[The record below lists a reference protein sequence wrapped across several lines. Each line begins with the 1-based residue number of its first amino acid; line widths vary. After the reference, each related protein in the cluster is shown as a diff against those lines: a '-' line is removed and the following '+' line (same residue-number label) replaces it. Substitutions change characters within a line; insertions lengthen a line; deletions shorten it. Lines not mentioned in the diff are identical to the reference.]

1 MMSSITKDTY
11 KLILLGGS
19 WAACML
25 SFFVPYNTMNG
36 PYHSIQNLLINP
48 ESNSKYCNT
57 FRVKFN
63 EQCSGGDSDGS
74 ICEDIRQDISDCL
87 LTVKSAYEEIN
98 YKCLE
103 RKAIYQTCT
112 MTCEGGD
119 GDDTSHSQDTSKKQ
133 DSNSKDD
140 SSNAC
145 KSKCANKEYDLL
157 DCEERIVQKWL
168 KKEGIDDW
176 HVT

>member
-11 KLILLGGS
+11 KLVFLGSS
-19 WAACML
+19 WVACIFT
-25 SFFVPYNTMNG
+25 FFVPYNTING
-36 PYHSIQNLLINP
+36 PYSTQNLLIIP

-112 MTCEGGD
+112 MTYCEGGD

-133 DSNSKDD
+133 DSNSKDE

-145 KSKCANKEYDLL
+145 QNKCAIKKYDLL